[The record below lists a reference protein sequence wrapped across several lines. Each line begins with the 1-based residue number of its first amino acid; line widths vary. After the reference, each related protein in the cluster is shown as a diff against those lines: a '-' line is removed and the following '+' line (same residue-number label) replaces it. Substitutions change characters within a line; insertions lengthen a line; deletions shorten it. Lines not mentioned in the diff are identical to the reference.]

1 MRISDWSSDVCSSDL
16 AVESVR
22 AQVSLARRMV
32 LIASGWIAVLLIGG
46 GIALDRSMTSLV
58 EENFDEQLT
67 SMLTAM
73 IASAEIGPAGEV
85 FFYRPLGDQRF
96 LEPGSGLY
104 WQIDRKRVGK
114 GKRVSVRVE
123 LGGGRIIK

>member
-16 AVESVR
+16 
-22 AQVSLARRMV
+22 
-32 LIASGWIAVLLIGG
+32 
-46 GIALDRSMTSLV
+46 RSMTSLV

-73 IASAEIGPAGEV
+73 IASAEIGPDGEV
-85 FFYRPLGDQRF
+85 FFYRSLGDQRF

-104 WQIDRKRVGK
+104 WQISGDGREVFPSRSLRSEEGRVGK
-114 GKRVSVRVE
+114 ECVSTCRS
-123 LGGGRIIK
+123 RW

>member
-58 EENFDEQLT
+58 EQNFDEQLT

-73 IASAEIGPAGEV
+73 IASAEIGPDGEV
-85 FFYRPLGDQRF
+85 FFYRSLGRS
-96 LEPGSGLY
+96 EERRG
-104 WQIDRKRVGK
+104 GK
-114 GKRVSVRVE
+114 EWVSRCSS
-123 LGGGRIIK
+123 RWSPYN